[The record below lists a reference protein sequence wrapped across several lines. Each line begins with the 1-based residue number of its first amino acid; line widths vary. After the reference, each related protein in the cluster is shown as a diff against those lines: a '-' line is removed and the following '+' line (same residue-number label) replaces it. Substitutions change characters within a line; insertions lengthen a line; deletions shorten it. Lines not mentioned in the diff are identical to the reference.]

1 MRREHDGEYGNAWHD
16 AGQRHGRGGN
26 ARRIAVGLL
35 MGELA
40 PPMPSRK
47 NADASDQ
54 YTRPVGL
61 HTRAIQTGRALPC
74 SYQSRKGREN
84 GDWAS

>member
-54 YTRPVGL
+54 YTRPQPSGEFI
-61 HTRAIQTGRALPC
+61 RRSYAAGAALPVY
-74 SYQSRKGREN
+74 S
-84 GDWAS
+84 